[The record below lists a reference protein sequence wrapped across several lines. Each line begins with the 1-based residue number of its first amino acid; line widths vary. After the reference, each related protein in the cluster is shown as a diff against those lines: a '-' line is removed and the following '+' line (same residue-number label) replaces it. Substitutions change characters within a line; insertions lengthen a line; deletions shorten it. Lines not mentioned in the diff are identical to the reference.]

1 MKTDSLIELLATGA
15 GPAPRRPVARRFGA
29 AVAFGATGGLAI
41 LLSMLGINPAL
52 REFLHLPG
60 FWIKVAFAAL
70 LTLSG
75 LVASVRLA
83 RPGVT
88 VGNAK
93 WLAAA
98 TLVALWMLALIVLA
112 EAEPGARVPLIL
124 GNSWSVCPFRIA
136 LLSVPM
142 FVASMWAMRGLAP
155 TNQTLAGAALG
166 LFSGALGASIYGL
179 HCPELA
185 PPFLAVW
192 YVLGILIPTIAGSA
206 LGRPLLR
213 W

>member
-1 MKTDSLIELLATGA
+1 MKTGSLIDLLATGA
-15 GPAPRRPVARRFGA
+15 GPAQRHPVARRFGV

-60 FWIKVAFAAL
+60 FWIKMTFAAL
-70 LTLSG
+70 LTISG

-83 RPGVT
+83 RPGVA
-88 VGNAK
+88 VGNVR
-93 WLAAA
+93 WLAAI
-98 TLVALWMLALIVLA
+98 TLAALWMLALVVLA
-112 EAEPGARVPLIL
+112 NAEPGARVQLVL

-136 LLSVPM
+136 LLSAPM
-142 FVASMWAMRGLAP
+142 LAAGIWAMRGLAP

-185 PPFLAVW
+185 PPFLAIW
-192 YVLGILIPTIAGSA
+192 YVVGILMPTLLGSA

>member
-1 MKTDSLIELLATGA
+1 MKTDSLIDLLATDA
-15 GPAPRRPVARRFGA
+15 GPVPRHPVARRFGA
-29 AVAFGATGGLAI
+29 AVVFGAIGGFAI

-52 REFLHLPG
+52 GEFLHLTD
-60 FWIKVAFAAL
+60 FWIKMAFAVL
-70 LTLSG
+70 LALSG

-88 VGNAK
+88 VGNVK

-98 TLVALWMLALIVLA
+98 TLAALWMLALVTLA
-112 EAEPGARVPLIL
+112 EAEPDARAPLVL

-142 FVASMWAMRGLAP
+142 FLASIWAMRGLAP

-185 PPFLAVW
+185 PPFLAIW